1 MKPRL
6 TSEILPGVQRFR
18 AQMFY
23 GEEVGV
29 YLVEMPEH
37 VVLIDIPVFTP
48 EAVAFV
54 HSFEKPIEAIG
65 THGPTIISDT
75 VRWQREVGVRVA
87 LHEKDRNDIWLRGA
101 PDRLFSEKRHR
112 VGRLEVIHTPGH
124 SDGSVC
130 ILDPVTGALFTGD
143 TVAATPR
150 GMIRDLDRD
159 STHDTDSSQ
168 RILSAKNLC
177 NETFSSILPFHYSP
191 LIGEAHEAL
200 KRYLSKLNRR
210 RTKIKTTFCARAVSV
225 LERGGNLIK

>member
-6 TSEILPGVQRFR
+6 VNEILPGVHRFR

-29 YLVEMPEH
+29 YLVEMPER
-37 VVLIDIPVFTP
+37 VVLIDIPAFTP
-48 EAVAFV
+48 DAVTFV
-54 HSFEKPIEAIG
+54 HSFEKPIEAIA

-75 VRWQREVGVRVA
+75 GRWQREVGVRVA
-87 LHEKDRNDIWLRGA
+87 LHEKDRNDIWLQGA

-112 VGRLEVIHTPGH
+112 VGRLEVIHAPGH

-143 TVAATPR
+143 TVAATTR
-150 GMIRDLDRD
+150 GTIRDLGRD

-168 RILSAKNLC
+168 RMLSVEQLS
-177 NETFSSILPFHYSP
+177 NEAFSSILPFHYSP
-191 LIGEAHEAL
+191 IIGEAHEAL
-200 KRYLSKLNRR
+200 QRYLSGAGSSVA
-210 RTKIKTTFCARAVSV
+210 ARG
-225 LERGGNLIK
+225 L